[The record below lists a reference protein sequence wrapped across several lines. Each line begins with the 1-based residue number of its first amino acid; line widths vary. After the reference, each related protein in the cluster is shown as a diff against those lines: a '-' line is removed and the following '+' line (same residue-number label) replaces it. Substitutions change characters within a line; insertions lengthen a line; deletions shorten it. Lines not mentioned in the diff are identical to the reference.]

1 MIVTESAAVPVA
13 APPVVRTIVV
23 LIDVATDE
31 VVTVKA
37 ETLAERELTFLKKYP
52 EGMVRVMASPIDTV
66 VIGVNRRTGLTD
78 APARLEGKEIE

>member
-1 MIVTESAAVPVA
+1 VPVA

-66 VIGVNRRTGLTD
+66 VIGVN
-78 APARLEGKEIE
+78 

>member
-1 MIVTESAAVPVA
+1 MPVA

-37 ETLAERELTFLKKYP
+37 ETLAERELTLLKKYP

-78 APARLEGKEIE
+78 APARLEGMEIE